1 MRDRRLLPLIASIL
15 FSGASLTFADQV
27 VYFVNGKAIIVKSLE
42 KGEKFTVLEMEGGG
56 RIGVPTD
63 QIAKIED
70 YVVSAPAVVQTA
82 PQQTA
87 PVLPAQTG
95 GGNGAFQPAIA
106 TGAAQTGNPPGLQPT
121 MSAVPGPGVGGRP
134 AGGPN
139 GGLAGKQP
147 LDIGGVGSPMAPQRP
162 LAQAGGRP
170 GVGGPGGPSMGP
182 GAGRPNFPAGRR
194 LAGRGPLFG
203 GGRGGRGAARL
214 DEPVTPPAP
223 PGAPSAAQSGPPAQ
237 PTQPPVVQAPPP
249 NSPPEEPPAP
259 PDDSNEEPSDPSAPP
274 EGDSSGDTPGSAS

>member
-1 MRDRRLLPLIASIL
+1 MRDHRLLPLIASIL

-42 KGEKFTVLEMEGGG
+42 KGGKFTVLEMEGGG

-70 YVVSAPAVVQTA
+70 YVVSAPVVVQAA

-95 GGNGAFQPAIA
+95 GGNGAFLPAIA
-106 TGAAQTGNPPGLQPT
+106 TGAAQSGNPPALQPT

-147 LDIGGVGSPMAPQRP
+147 LDIGGVGSPTAPQRP

-182 GAGRPNFPAGRR
+182 GAGRPNFAAGRR
-194 LAGRGPLFG
+194 LGGRGPLFG
-203 GGRGGRGAARL
+203 GGRGGRGPERL
-214 DEPVTPPAP
+214 DGNVPAP
-223 PGAPSAAQSGPPAQ
+223 APGAPPAAQGEPPAQ
-237 PTQPPVVQAPPP
+237 STQPPVVQAPP
-249 NSPPEEPPAP
+249 SGGQPEEPPAP